1 MFLNSLI
8 SMVVGWSLICCVYL
22 GLVSRS
28 SNVPCGVRFPPWVS
42 GFWRSSWSVS
52 RSVFMVFIFV
62 LLCLLLRRGF
72 PIVLF

>member
-8 SMVVGWSLICCVYL
+8 CMVVGWSLICSVYL

-28 SNVPCGVRFPPWVS
+28 AKYPSGVRFPPLLS